1 MKYPQQFVSY
11 DYRQPLQVAP
21 EQRGVYE
28 LVIVDPPFLSDEC
41 IVKVAQSVRLLAKNA
56 ANTKVIICTGAVMQ
70 NLVERLFFAH
80 RCAFK
85 PTHEKNLANE
95 FACFANYN
103 TQIL

>member
-1 MKYPQQFVSY
+1 MKYPQQFVGY
-11 DYRQPLQVAP
+11 DYRRPLQIAP
-21 EQRGVYE
+21 EQQGVYE

-56 ANTKVIICTGAVMQ
+56 ANTKV
-70 NLVERLFFAH
+70 ERLFFAH
-80 RCAFK
+80 RCAFR